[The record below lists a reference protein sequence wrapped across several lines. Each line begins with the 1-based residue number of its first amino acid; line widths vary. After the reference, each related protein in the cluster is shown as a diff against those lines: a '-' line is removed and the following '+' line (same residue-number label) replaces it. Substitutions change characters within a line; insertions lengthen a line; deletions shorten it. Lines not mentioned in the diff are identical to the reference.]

1 MSHLEPMSQ
10 TEPSP
15 MRQKIKREEKM
26 NVGFISLGC
35 SKNLI
40 DTEVAIGMFKKNNY
54 KIVNNP
60 EEADILV
67 INTCGFIESAKEEAI
82 NTILEMAEY
91 KKKRCKYLIAM
102 GCLVQR
108 YYDDLIKLLPEV
120 DLFIK
125 IDEYNNLWDKIE
137 DLVKRD
143 IVEKSK
149 TKTSKKISE
158 IEPLPMP
165 KYNEF
170 MERIVTTGNN
180 YAYLKIGEGCSNKC
194 TYCAIPYIRGPFV
207 SREMDEILNEA
218 KMLAKKGIKELIVI
232 AQDTTKYGVDIYG
245 ESKLAELL
253 EKLSK
258 IDGIEWIRFLYSY
271 PEGITDELIKT
282 VANNNKIAKYFDI
295 PIQHISN
302 PILKKMNRR
311 TSKENITSIIE
322 KIRKQIPDVTLR
334 TSLIVGFP
342 GETNENFEELLE
354 FVKTAKF
361 DKLGVFKYSKEEG
374 TPAARLPEQIHG
386 NTKKARY
393 NKIMAEQQKISKQ
406 VLENKVG
413 KNYKVLVEDM
423 SFDGKYFVGR
433 TMQDVPEEDGLV
445 YIENDGSFDV
455 NEILNNF
462 VNCKITDVTNY
473 DLKGKI
479 VK

>member
-1 MSHLEPMSQ
+1 
-10 TEPSP
+10 
-15 MRQKIKREEKM
+15 M
-26 NVGFISLGC
+26 NVGFILLGC

-40 DTEVAIGMFKKNNY
+40 DTEVAIGLFKDNNY

-108 YYDDLIKLLPEV
+108 YYDDLIKALPEV

-125 IDEYNNLWDKIE
+125 IDEYNQLWNKIE
-137 DLVKRD
+137 DLIKRE

-149 TKTSKKISE
+149 VKTSTKISE
-158 IEPLPMP
+158 IKPLPMP
-165 KYNEF
+165 TYNEF
-170 MERIVTTGNN
+170 MERVVTTGEN

-207 SREMDEILNEA
+207 SRKMEEILDEA
-218 KMLAKKGIKELIVI
+218 EMLARKGIKELIVI

-258 IDGIEWIRFLYSY
+258 IKGIEWIRFLYSY
-271 PEGITDELIKT
+271 PEGITDKLIEI
-282 VANNNKIAKYFDI
+282 VANNDKIAKYFDI
-295 PIQHISN
+295 PIQHISD
-302 PILKKMNRR
+302 PILKKMNRK
-311 TSKENITSIIE
+311 TSKENIIKILE
-322 KIRKQIPDVTLR
+322 KIRNKIPNVTLR

-342 GETNENFEELLE
+342 GETKENFEELLE
-354 FVKTAKF
+354 FVKDTKF
-361 DKLGVFKYSKEEG
+361 DKLGTFMYSKEEG
-374 TPAARLPEQIHG
+374 TPAAKLPNQIHG

-393 NKIMAEQQKISKQ
+393 NKIMEAQQEISKQ
-406 VLENKVG
+406 ILEEKIG
-413 KNYKVLVEDM
+413 KTYKILVEDI
-423 SFDGKYFVGR
+423 SFDKKYLIGR

-445 YIENDGSFDV
+445 YIKKDKNLNENKV
-455 NEILNNF
+455 LNNF
-462 VNCKITDVTNY
+462 VNCKIIDVSNY
-473 DLKGKI
+473 DLIGEI
-479 VK
+479 Q

>member
-1 MSHLEPMSQ
+1 
-10 TEPSP
+10 
-15 MRQKIKREEKM
+15 M

-40 DTEVAIGMFKKNNY
+40 DTEVAIGMFKNNNY

-60 EEADILV
+60 EDADILV

-91 KKKRCKYLIAM
+91 KNKRCKYLIVM

-108 YYDDLIKLLPEV
+108 YYEELIKALPEV

-125 IDEYNNLWDKIE
+125 IDEYDKLWDKVE
-137 DLVKRD
+137 DLLKRD

-158 IEPLPMP
+158 IKPLPMP
-165 KYNEF
+165 TYNEF
-170 MERIVTTGNN
+170 MERVVTTGKN

-207 SREMDEILNEA
+207 SRKIEEILDEA
-218 KMLAKKGIKELIVI
+218 EMLAKKGIKELIVI

-258 IDGIEWIRFLYSY
+258 IKGVEWIRFLYSY
-271 PEGITDELIKT
+271 PEGITDELIET
-282 VANNNKIAKYFDI
+282 VANNGKIAKYFDI

-302 PILKKMNRR
+302 TVLKKMNRK
-311 TSKENITSIIE
+311 TSKENITDIIE
-322 KIRKQIPDVTLR
+322 KIRKQIPDVVIR

-342 GETNENFEELLE
+342 GETQENFEELLS
-354 FVKTAKF
+354 FVKTTKF
-361 DKLGVFKYSKEEG
+361 DRLGTFMYSKEDG
-374 TPAARLPEQIHG
+374 TPAARLPEQVHG
-386 NTKKARY
+386 NTKKSRY
-393 NKIMAEQQKISKQ
+393 NKIMKTQAEISLNNLEKKI
-406 VLENKVG
+406 G
-413 KNYKVLVEDM
+413 KIYKVLIEDM
-423 SFDGKYFVGR
+423 SFDGKYFIGR

-445 YIENDGSFDV
+445 YVKNDGKLNEKDV
-455 NEILNNF
+455 LNNF
-462 VNCKITDVTNY
+462 VECKIIDVSNY
-473 DLKGKI
+473 DLIGVI
-479 VK
+479 E

>member
-1 MSHLEPMSQ
+1 
-10 TEPSP
+10 
-15 MRQKIKREEKM
+15 M

-125 IDEYNNLWDKIE
+125 IDEYNSLWDKIE

-282 VANNNKIAKYFDI
+282 VANNSKIAKYFDI

-413 KNYKVLVEDM
+413 KNYKALVEDM

-445 YIENDGSFDV
+445 YIENDCSFDV

>member
-1 MSHLEPMSQ
+1 
-10 TEPSP
+10 
-15 MRQKIKREEKM
+15 M

-40 DTEVAIGMFKKNNY
+40 DTEVAIGLFKNNNY

-60 EEADILV
+60 DEADILV

-91 KKKRCKYLIAM
+91 KKRRCKYLIAM

-108 YYDDLIKLLPEV
+108 YYEELVKALPEV

-125 IDEYNNLWDKIE
+125 IDEYNKLWDKIE
-137 DLVKRD
+137 DLLKRD

-158 IEPLPMP
+158 IKPLPMP
-165 KYNEF
+165 TYNEF
-170 MERIVTTGNN
+170 MERVVTTGKN

-207 SREMDEILNEA
+207 SRKMEEILKEA
-218 KMLAKKGIKELIVI
+218 EMLAEKGIKEIIVI

-253 EKLSK
+253 EKISK
-258 IDGIEWIRFLYSY
+258 IGGIEWIRFLYSY

-282 VANNNKIAKYFDI
+282 VANNKKIAKYFDI

-302 PILKKMNRR
+302 SILKKMNRK
-311 TSKENITSIIE
+311 TSKEHITKIIE
-322 KIRKQIPDVTLR
+322 KIRKQIPDVVIR

-342 GETNENFEELLE
+342 GETESDFKELLE
-354 FVKTAKF
+354 FVKTTKF
-361 DKLGVFKYSKEEG
+361 DRLGTFMYSKEEG

-393 NKIMAEQQKISKQ
+393 NKIMKAQAEIS
-406 VLENKVG
+406 LENLKNKIG
-413 KNYKVLVEDM
+413 KTYKVLVEDK
-423 SFDGKYFVGR
+423 SFDGKYFIGR

-445 YIENDGSFDV
+445 YIKNDEKL
-455 NEILNNF
+455 NEKDILDNF
-462 VNCKITDVTNY
+462 IECKIIDVSNY
-473 DLKGKI
+473 DLIGI
-479 VK
+479 VN